1 MELSKYIACL
11 CEGTAEEV
19 IVSKLLGANLLI
31 FTKED
36 LLDGELIRTRGG
48 ESFER
53 RYLKRG
59 YTGKITVLRVLDSR
73 RERFVLSNAYKDKID
88 VVNVITAPEIE
99 MLIILC
105 EGKYESYK
113 RSGKKPS
120 DFCKTELRMSKVKSR
135 AFVEKY
141 FCDID
146 ALVEAIKEYH
156 RVSNIPAG
164 EYTLSDLLK

>member
-1 MELSKYIACL
+1 MELSKYIACI

-19 IVSKLLGANLLI
+19 IVSKLLDADLLI

-88 VVNVITAPEIE
+88 VVNGGNNESGFGKGFENGFAGSGRVCFAEQGRQADCGCTTVHGYVVRHVAVAQYGRAAVPDLSIYA
-99 MLIILC
+99 LC
-105 EGKYESYK
+105 
-113 RSGKKPS
+113 
-120 DFCKTELRMSKVKSR
+120 
-135 AFVEKY
+135 A
-141 FCDID
+141 
-146 ALVEAIKEYH
+146 A
-156 RVSNIPAG
+156 
-164 EYTLSDLLK
+164 

>member
-1 MELSKYIACL
+1 MELSKYIACI

-19 IVSKLLGANLLI
+19 IVSKLLDADLLI

-73 RERFVLSNAYKDKID
+73 
-88 VVNVITAPEIE
+88 
-99 MLIILC
+99 
-105 EGKYESYK
+105 
-113 RSGKKPS
+113 
-120 DFCKTELRMSKVKSR
+120 
-135 AFVEKY
+135 
-141 FCDID
+141 
-146 ALVEAIKEYH
+146 
-156 RVSNIPAG
+156 
-164 EYTLSDLLK
+164 